1 MSRPDVG
8 FSVRLVSWGEAH
20 EALAAV
26 RRAVFIVEQ
35 NVPESLEWDAD
46 DAVSLHA
53 LASTAAG
60 EPIGT
65 ARLLPDGHIGRV
77 AVMPEW
83 RGHGVGSAL
92 LAIMIDAA
100 RARGNGWAKLNAQ
113 EQALP
118 FYRRF
123 GFEADGELFLDAG
136 IPHRAM
142 KLRLTP

>member
-1 MSRPDVG
+1 MSRPDIG
-8 FSVRLVSWGEAH
+8 YTVRLVSWGEAH
-20 EALAAV
+20 EALAAM

-35 NVPESLEWDAD
+35 HVPEPLEWDAD

-65 ARLLPDGHIGRV
+65 ARLLPDGHIGRM
-77 AVMPEW
+77 AVMREW

-92 LAIMIDAA
+92 LSAMIDAA
-100 RARGNGWAKLNAQ
+100 RARGHVWAKLNAQ
-113 EQALP
+113 VQALT

-123 GFEADGELFLDAG
+123 GFEAVGELFLDAG